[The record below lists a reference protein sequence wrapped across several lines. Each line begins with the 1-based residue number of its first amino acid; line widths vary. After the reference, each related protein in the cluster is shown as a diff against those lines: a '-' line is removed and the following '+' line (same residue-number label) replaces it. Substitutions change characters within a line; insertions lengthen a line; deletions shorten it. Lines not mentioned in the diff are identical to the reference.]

1 MSRVLELQQQALLER
16 VRATASAM
24 IAATEWDT
32 DAQVEALRRGARTEA
47 HAQVR
52 AAARAKRE
60 RIAES
65 CRKAAAEAETR
76 DRTRAFE
83 VERELATRALAAL
96 PAALATRWRDPATR
110 LAWCSA
116 AAAVAARRVVA
127 RDWSAGLASG
137 ATDADREAI
146 TRTATACGATVRF
159 DPAACA
165 LAGLKLSAGGVT
177 VDATPE
183 GLLADRASVESL
195 VLADR
200 ANGESRPSAS
210 MASRGPS

>member
-1 MSRVLELQQQALLER
+1 MSGVLELQQQALLER

-24 IAATEWDT
+24 IAAAEWDT
-32 DAQVEALRRGARTEA
+32 DAQIETLRRGARTEA

-65 CRKAAAEAETR
+65 CRRAAAAAETR
-76 DRTRAFE
+76 DRTCAFE

-96 PAALATRWRDPATR
+96 PAALGTRWRDPAAR
-110 LAWCSA
+110 IAWCVA
-116 AAAVAARRVVA
+116 AAAVAARRFVA
-127 RDWSAGLASG
+127 RDWSVGVASG

-146 TRTATACGATVRF
+146 TRAAVACGATARF
-159 DPAACA
+159 DLEVSPP
-165 LAGLKLSAGGVT
+165 AGLKLAAGGAT